1 MRQKVIALL
10 AVLLVVS
17 SMSRAKAQAIA
28 VRTNVAGFAALAANV
43 GMDFSLNESNSLS
56 GSFYQTMGPSWMSD
70 TRATGF
76 QLSWKHWF
84 SHEPLRGL
92 YWGLSAGVG
101 AYELQKDYDVPEGQP
116 MLNDRKYYEGAAV
129 PVSVDLGYSF
139 QLSKRWSLDVCA
151 GVGPLLRW
159 ETVKIRNDVETQ
171 TCIPRR
177 SRIDFYPT
185 NAGISL
191 VYLIL

>member
-1 MRQKVIALL
+1 MRQKVIALM
-10 AVLLVVS
+10 AVLLLAGG
-17 SMSRAKAQAIA
+17 MSRAKAQAIA

-43 GMDFSLNESNSLS
+43 GMDFSLNEANSLS
-56 GSFYQTMGPSWMSD
+56 GSFYQTMGRSWISD

-84 SHEPLRGL
+84 GHEPQRGL
-92 YWGLSAGVG
+92 YWGLSVGVG
-101 AYELQKDYDVPEGQP
+101 TYELQKDYDVPEGQP
-116 MLNDRKYYEGAAV
+116 LLNDRKYYEGVAV
-129 PVSVDLGYSF
+129 PVSIDLGYSF
-139 QLSKRWSLDVCA
+139 TLSKRWSLDVCA

-159 ETVKIRNDVETQ
+159 ETVKITNDAGTQ
-171 TCIPRR
+171 TSIPRR
-177 SRIDFYPT
+177 SRTDFYPT